1 MEKPQSEKIGKVVA
15 TEKAPTTV
23 EEFYFWTDQKLI
35 LKPFDVVKVRHIRE
49 SITYGIVEEIS
60 HITDSS
66 SALGGF
72 ISSDF
77 GNLDITQNMTRIGMN
92 YVKARVLGNSK
103 DIYTPVFDGSPVM
116 FADSKDVEEA
126 LGLSEI
132 KNPLPCGYVEM
143 YVDNPVS
150 VPVFFN
156 SQFLIG
162 PDGAHLNISGISG
175 LASKTS
181 YAMFLLKAI
190 QDKYSKEPEDGRQS
204 VAFVILNVK
213 GRDLLSLDE
222 PNKDLSEKE
231 RDIYKKLSIEP
242 TPFENVKYFYPFAS
256 DPATVTYANEL
267 LDNQKHLGKAYQY
280 AYTYSQDKGK
290 IDMLFSNVEDSTGT
304 MDSILAVINSE
315 SSEFSNITEW
325 QRFKAELEKNKK
337 RDSGGDKE
345 IMVVSWRKF
354 SRHFNRLY
362 EKSSIFVDNLDSNK
376 GEVRIADEIANIKKN
391 EVFVIDIA
399 KLEEELQGFV
409 FGDVINAIYDL
420 KLGRNEERDSADI
433 PSKIIIFVDE
443 LNKYASSDVPKNSG
457 VLRRLLEITERGR
470 SLGIILFSVE
480 QFRSVI
486 HDRVKGNCSTNAYG
500 RTNSTES
507 SKPDYRHIPTIYRN
521 MMPRFQPG
529 EYIIDHPAFRSLLH
543 IKFPRPV
550 YKQHSNG

>member
-1 MEKPQSEKIGKVVA
+1 MKIGKIVA
-15 TEKAPTTV
+15 TERTPSTV
-23 EEFYFWTDQKLI
+23 DEFYFWTDQKLI
-35 LKPFDVVKVRHIRE
+35 LKPFDVIKVEHIRE
-49 SITYGIVEEIS
+49 SVTYGIIEEIS

-66 SALGGF
+66 SALGGY

-77 GNLDITQNMTRIGMN
+77 GDLEITPNMTRIGMN

-103 DIYTPVFDGSPVM
+103 DIYTPVFDSSPVM
-116 FADSKDVEEA
+116 FADSKDIEQA

-143 YVDNPVS
+143 YEDNPVS

-190 QDKYSKEPEDGRQS
+190 QDKYAKEDRTSDDNNKNS

-222 PNKDLSEKE
+222 PNTDLSVKE
-231 RDIYKKLSIEP
+231 RSIYKKLNIEP
-242 TPFENVKYFYPFAS
+242 TPFENVRYFYPFSS
-256 DPATVTYANEL
+256 DPSSVTYAKEL
-267 LDNQKHLGKAYQY
+267 FDNQKYLGKAHQY
-280 AYTYSQDKGK
+280 AYTYSQDKSK
-290 IDMLFSNVEDSTGT
+290 IDMLFSNVEDSSGT
-304 MDSILAVINSE
+304 MDSILSIISSENSE
-315 SSEFSNITEW
+315 FASITEW
-325 QRFKAELEKNKK
+325 RRFKEELEKNKK
-337 RDSGGDKE
+337 RDSGSDKE

-354 SRHFNRLY
+354 SRHFNRIY
-362 EKSSIFVDNLDSNK
+362 EKSSIFVDNLDPNK
-376 GEVRIADEIANIKKN
+376 GEIRLADEIANIKKN
-391 EVFVIDIA
+391 DVFVIDIA
-399 KLEEELQGFV
+399 KLEDDLQGFV
-409 FGDVINAIYDL
+409 FGDVINSIYDL
-420 KLGRNEERDSADI
+420 KLGRNDDRDPDDI

-470 SLGIILFSVE
+470 SLGVILFSVE

-486 HDRVKGNCSTNAYG
+486 NDRVKGNCSTNAYG

-507 SKPDYRHIPTIYRN
+507 TKTDYRHIPQVYRTI
-521 MMPRFQPG
+521 MTRFKPG

>member
-1 MEKPQSEKIGKVVA
+1 MKIGKVVA
-15 TEKAPTTV
+15 TEKAPSTV
-23 EEFYFWTDQKLI
+23 EEFYFWTNQEFI
-35 LKPFDVVKVRHIRE
+35 LKPFDVIKVEHIRK
-49 SITYGIVEEIS
+49 SVTYGVIEEIS
-60 HITDSS
+60 HITDST
-66 SALGGF
+66 SALGGY

-77 GNLDITQNMTRIGMN
+77 GDLEITPNMTRIGMN
-92 YVKARVLGNSK
+92 YVKARVMGNSK
-103 DIYTPVFDGSPVM
+103 DIYTPVFDSSSVM
-116 FADSKDVEEA
+116 LADSKDIEEA

-143 YVDNPVS
+143 YEDNPVS

-156 SQFLIG
+156 SQFLMG

-190 QDKYSKEPEDGRQS
+190 QDKYIREAEETKQS

-222 PNKDLSEKE
+222 PNDDLGDKE
-231 RDIYKKLSIEP
+231 RKIYKKLNVEP
-242 TPFENVKYFYPFAS
+242 TPFENVKYLYPFAS
-256 DPATVTYANEL
+256 DPSTVTYANEL
-267 LDNQKHLGKAYQY
+267 FDNQKHLGKAYQY

-290 IDMLFSNVEDSTGT
+290 IDMLFSNVEDSSGT

-315 SSEFSNITEW
+315 SGEFAKITEW
-325 QRFKAELEKNKK
+325 QRFKEELEKNKK
-337 RDSGGDKE
+337 RDSGSDKE

-362 EKSSIFVDNLDSNK
+362 EKSSIFVDNLDSSK
-376 GEVRIADEIANIKKN
+376 GEIRIADEIANIKKN
-391 EVFVIDIA
+391 EVFVVDIA

-420 KLGRNEERDSADI
+420 KLGRNDERDASDI
-433 PSKIIIFVDE
+433 PSKIIVFVDE
-443 LNKYASSDVPKNSG
+443 LNKYASSDIPKNSG

-486 HDRVKGNCSTNAYG
+486 HDRVKGNCSTNAFG
-500 RTNSTES
+500 RTNMTES
-507 SKPDYRHIPTIYRN
+507 SKSDYRHIPQIYRTI
-521 MMPRFQPG
+521 MTRFKPG

-543 IKFPRPV
+543 IKFPKPV

>member
-1 MEKPQSEKIGKVVA
+1 MKIGKVVA
-15 TEKAPTTV
+15 TEKAPSTV
-23 EEFYFWTDQKLI
+23 EEFYFWTNQEFI
-35 LKPFDVVKVRHIRE
+35 LKPFDVIKVEHIRK
-49 SITYGIVEEIS
+49 SVTYGAIEEIS

-66 SALGGF
+66 SALGGY

-77 GNLDITQNMTRIGMN
+77 GDLEVTPNMTRIGMN
-92 YVKARVLGNSK
+92 YVKARVMGNSK
-103 DIYTPVFDGSPVM
+103 DIYTPVFDGSSVM
-116 FADSKDVEEA
+116 LADTKDIEEA

-143 YVDNPVS
+143 YEDNPVS

-156 SQFLIG
+156 SQFLMG

-190 QDKYSKEPEDGRQS
+190 QDKYISEAEKTKQS

-222 PNKDLSEKE
+222 PNDDLSDKE
-231 RDIYKKLSIEP
+231 RKIYKKLNVEP

-256 DPATVTYANEL
+256 DPSSVTYANEL
-267 LDNQKHLGKAYQY
+267 FDNQKHLGKAYQY
-280 AYTYSQDKGK
+280 AYTYLQDKGK
-290 IDMLFSNVEDSTGT
+290 IDMLFSNVEDSSGT

-315 SSEFSNITEW
+315 NGEFAKITEW
-325 QRFKAELEKNKK
+325 QRFKEELEKNKK
-337 RDSGGDKE
+337 RDSGSDKE

-362 EKSSIFVDNLDSNK
+362 EKSSVFVDNLDSSK
-376 GEVRIADEIANIKKN
+376 GEIRIADEIANIKKN
-391 EVFVIDIA
+391 EVFVVDIA

-420 KLGRNEERDSADI
+420 KLGRNDERDASDI
-433 PSKIIIFVDE
+433 PSKIIVFVDE
-443 LNKYASSDVPKNSG
+443 LNKYASSDIPKNSG

-486 HDRVKGNCSTNAYG
+486 HDRVKGNCSTNAFG
-500 RTNSTES
+500 RTNMTES
-507 SKPDYRHIPTIYRN
+507 SKSDYRHIPQIYRTI
-521 MMPRFQPG
+521 MTRFKPG

>member
-1 MEKPQSEKIGKVVA
+1 MKTNKIGKVVA
-15 TEKAPTTV
+15 TEKTPSTV

-35 LKPFDVVKVRHIRE
+35 LKPFDVVKVEHIRE
-49 SITYGIVEEIS
+49 SSTYGIIEEIS
-60 HITDSS
+60 HITDSTS
-66 SALGGF
+66 PLGGY

-77 GNLDITQNMTRIGMN
+77 GDLEVIPNMTRIGMN

-103 DIYTPVFDGSPVM
+103 DIYTPVFDSSSVM
-116 FADSKDVEEA
+116 LANSKDIEEA
-126 LGLSEI
+126 LGLAEI
-132 KNPLPCGYVEM
+132 QNPLPCGYVEM
-143 YVDNPVS
+143 YDENPVR

-181 YAMFLLKAI
+181 YAMFLLKSI
-190 QDKYSKEPEDGRQS
+190 QDKFIKEVEENKQS

-213 GRDLLSLDE
+213 GRDLLTLDE
-222 PNKDLSEKE
+222 QNPDLSETEKK
-231 RDIYKKLSIEP
+231 IYKTLDVEP
-242 TPFENVKYFYPFAS
+242 TPFKNVRYFYPFAS
-256 DPATVTYANEL
+256 DLSTVSYANEIF
-267 LDNQKHLGKAYQY
+267 DEQKHLGKAFQY
-280 AYTYSQDKGK
+280 AYTYSDDRSKL
-290 IDMLFSNVEDSTGT
+290 DMLFSNVEDSTGT

-315 SSEFSNITEW
+315 NSEFNKITEW
-325 QRFKAELEKNKK
+325 QRFKEELDKYKK
-337 RDSGGDKE
+337 KDSHADKE

-354 SRHFNRLY
+354 TRHFNRIY
-362 EKSSIFVDNLDSNK
+362 DKSSIFIDNLDSSKN
-376 GEVRIADEIANIKKN
+376 EVRLADEIAQIKKN
-391 EVFVIDIA
+391 DVFVIDIA
-399 KLEEELQGFV
+399 KLEEDLQGFV

-420 KLGRNEERDSADI
+420 KLGRNDDRDTADI

-486 HDRVKGNCSTNAYG
+486 HDRVKGNCSTNAFG
-500 RTNSTES
+500 RTNSTET
-507 SKPDYRHIPTIYRN
+507 SKSDYRHIPQTYRTI
-521 MMPRFQPG
+521 MSRFKPG

-550 YKQHSNG
+550 YRQHSNG